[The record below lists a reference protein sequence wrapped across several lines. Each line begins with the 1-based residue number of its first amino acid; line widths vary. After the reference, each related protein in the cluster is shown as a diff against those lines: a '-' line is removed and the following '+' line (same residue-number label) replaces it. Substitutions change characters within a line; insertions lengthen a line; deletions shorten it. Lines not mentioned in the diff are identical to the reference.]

1 MTWCCYHSPLIK
13 IQNYAYDERT
23 LRSKYS
29 RYIHAR
35 IARQKRRDYL
45 NFASIQRYAYKQS
58 TRKLSRSWLP
68 TGRNTLVR
76 MSVHPH
82 PFLVSSSCFHPS
94 VVPLPRRGFFPGSRG
109 SWARNTIN
117 SLRESPRVTASK
129 NIYFPNA
136 PIGSTYFRKP
146 LPTHPPIPLAEL
158 SLPKRFLSFRLPL
171 FGSARTRLF
180 AGLRYLHKSA
190 MQSLFIF
197 RAKVW
202 REYTRRPVCA

>member
-1 MTWCCYHSPLIK
+1 MLLSFTS
-13 IQNYAYDERT
+13 QNSKLCLWRTHAYFA
-23 LRSKYS
+23 LNS

-45 NFASIQRYAYKQS
+45 NFASVQRYAYKQS

-76 MSVHPH
+76 MSVHPGWANPH
-82 PFLVSSSCFHPS
+82 PSLISSSYLHLS
-94 VVPLPRRGFFPGSRG
+94 IVPLPRRGFFPGSRG

-136 PIGSTYFRKP
+136 PIGSIPAPTSVSLYR
-146 LPTHPPIPLAEL
+146 THPSPDPPRPSRPSSL
-158 SLPKRFLSFRLPL
+158 SRK
-171 FGSARTRLF
+171 GSYLF
-180 AGLRYLHKSA
+180 AFHSSVQQELVYS
-190 MQSLFIF
+190 
-197 RAKVW
+197 RA
-202 REYTRRPVCA
+202 